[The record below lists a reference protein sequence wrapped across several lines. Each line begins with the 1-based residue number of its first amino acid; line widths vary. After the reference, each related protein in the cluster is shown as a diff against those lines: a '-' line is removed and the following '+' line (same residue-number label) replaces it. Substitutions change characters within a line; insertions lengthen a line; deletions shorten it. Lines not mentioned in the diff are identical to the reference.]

1 MPLASGHRSRVAR
14 YQHLSGVSKILGT
27 PVGGRRQQLRRA
39 VPATRFSRGL
49 MPRLPAKNTVMF
61 LLRNA
66 ECFAPQPLGRGD
78 VLVALD
84 KIVWLGTELPSLPAS
99 LEVEEIDL
107 DGYRLIPGLVDC
119 HAHITGGG
127 GETGGARFRV
137 PRQGLSEFT
146 GGGVT
151 TVVGLLGTDDLTRTT
166 ADLVATA
173 RGLTEEGITA
183 YCFTGGYHLPA
194 TTLTGSVRGDIT
206 HIDAIIGVGE
216 LALSDH
222 RSSQPTLDELL
233 RIASDAHVAGLMTG
247 KAGLVHLHM
256 GDGRRGLSLV
266 RQALDVAE
274 IPARVYNPTHVNRTK
289 ALFDEALE
297 LAARGCTVDL
307 TAFPVA
313 DEEDAWS
320 AGEALLRYL
329 DADLP
334 LDRVTVSSD
343 GGGCL
348 PTFDE
353 QGNPVSMNVASP
365 AAMADCLAGL
375 LTSGAELERVLPAF
389 TSNVAASLRLPAKGG
404 IEVGAD
410 ADLVV
415 MDADG
420 RVRDVM
426 AMGRWHVR
434 EGRAVRYGTFEGRR
448 VGDGKGHV

>member
-1 MPLASGHRSRVAR
+1 M
-14 YQHLSGVSKILGT
+14 
-27 PVGGRRQQLRRA
+27 
-39 VPATRFSRGL
+39 L
-49 MPRLPAKNTVMF
+49 ML

-66 ECFAPQPLGRGD
+66 ECFAPRPLGRAD
-78 VLVALD
+78 VLVAGD
-84 KIVWLGTELPSLPAS
+84 KIVWLGTELPPLPAA
-99 LEVEEIDL
+99 LQVEEIDL
-107 DGYRLIPGLVDC
+107 EGRRLIPGLIDC

-137 PRQGLSEFT
+137 PRQTLSEFT
-146 GGGVT
+146 AGGVT
-151 TVVGLLGTDDLTRTT
+151 TVVGLLGTDDVTRTT
-166 ADLVATA
+166 ADLAATA

-183 YCFTGGYHLPA
+183 YCLTGGYHLPA

-206 HIDAIIGVGE
+206 HIEVIIGVGE

-256 GDGRRGLSLV
+256 GDGERGLSLV
-266 RQALDVAE
+266 REALDVSE
-274 IPARVYNPTHVNRTK
+274 IPARVFNPTHVNRKK
-289 ALFDEALE
+289 ALFDAALE
-297 LAARGCTVDL
+297 LAERGCTVDL

-320 AGEALLRYL
+320 AEEALLRYL
-329 DADLP
+329 DAGLSSE
-334 LDRVTVSSD
+334 RVTVSSD

-353 QGNPVSMNVASP
+353 QGNPVSMEVASP

-375 LTSGAELERVLPAF
+375 LGSGADLERVLPAF
-389 TSNVAASLRLPAKGG
+389 TSNVAASLRFPAKGR

-415 MDADG
+415 LAADG
-420 RVRDVM
+420 KVRDVM
-426 AMGRWHVR
+426 ARGRWHVR
-434 EGRAVRYGTFEGRR
+434 EGRTVRYGTFEGHGA
-448 VGDGKGHV
+448 GDGEEHV

>member
-1 MPLASGHRSRVAR
+1 MPPL
-14 YQHLSGVSKILGT
+14 L
-27 PVGGRRQQLRRA
+27 
-39 VPATRFSRGL
+39 
-49 MPRLPAKNTVMF
+49 AKNMAMF

-66 ECFAPQPLGRGD
+66 ERFAPQPLGRAD
-78 VLVALD
+78 LLVAGD
-84 KIVWLGTELPSLPAS
+84 KIVWRGTELASLPAA

-107 DGYRLIPGLVDC
+107 EGRRLIPGLIDC

-137 PRQGLSEFT
+137 PRQGLSGFT

-233 RIASDAHVAGLMTG
+233 RIASEAHVAGLMTG

-274 IPARVYNPTHVNRTK
+274 VPARVYNPTHVNRTT

-320 AGEALLRYL
+320 AVLQVVANSPRSSVSESHYRSIRAESLRTELMAFMEPHDAIICPVSAHPALLHGF
-329 DADLP
+329 
-334 LDRVTVSSD
+334 SD
-343 GGGCL
+343 D
-348 PTFDE
+348 P
-353 QGNPVSMNVASP
+353 QGASAYKYTQP
-365 AAMADCLAGL
+365 Y
-375 LTSGAELERVLPAF
+375 SVLGWPSA
-389 TSNVAASLRLPAKGG
+389 
-404 IEVGAD
+404 
-410 ADLVV
+410 VV
-415 MDADG
+415 
-420 RVRDVM
+420 
-426 AMGRWHVR
+426 
-434 EGRAVRYGTFEGRR
+434 R
-448 VGDGKGHV
+448 VGTSKTGGFMSRRQSERIVPLT